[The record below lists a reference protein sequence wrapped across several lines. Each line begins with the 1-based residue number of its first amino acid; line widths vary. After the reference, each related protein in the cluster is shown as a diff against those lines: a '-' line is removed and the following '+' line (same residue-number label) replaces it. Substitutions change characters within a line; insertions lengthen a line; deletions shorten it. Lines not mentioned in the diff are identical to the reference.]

1 MLWTFVRV
9 SLVVPSG
16 TERRKIMSERITM
29 KHIEFQLQA
38 LNGYFGIK
46 DAKWDTVGHFYVDQS
61 NGGYRLVRVINEGGG
76 CTDISFR
83 GTKREI
89 YDSLYAINNV
99 LVATILHR

>member
-1 MLWTFVRV
+1 
-9 SLVVPSG
+9 
-16 TERRKIMSERITM
+16 MSERITM

-38 LNGYFGIK
+38 LNGHFGIK
-46 DAKWDTVGHFYVDQS
+46 DANWDTVGHFSVDQS
-61 NGGYRLVRVINEGGG
+61 NGGYRLQRVINEGGG

-99 LVATILHR
+99 LQQYRNDVFDI